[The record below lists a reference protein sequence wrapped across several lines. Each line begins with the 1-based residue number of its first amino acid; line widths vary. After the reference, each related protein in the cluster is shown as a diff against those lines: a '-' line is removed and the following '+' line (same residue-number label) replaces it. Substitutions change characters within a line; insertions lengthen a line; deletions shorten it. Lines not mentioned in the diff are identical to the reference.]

1 MLSFVCF
8 DIAMRDKGR
17 RLKEGGSDDGGQRSI
32 DITQP
37 NGKQGAA
44 EDGPRRSGVGDHR
57 RGAAIRPRR
66 GQHAQPLSLDV
77 VRGQGQRT

>member
-1 MLSFVCF
+1 
-8 DIAMRDKGR
+8 MRNKGS
-17 RLKEGGSDDGGQRSI
+17 RLKEGGPDDGGQRSI

-37 NGKQGAA
+37 NGKKGAA